1 MMSMMS
7 IPSNAVNGCQ
17 WMSMVPRLVIHL
29 LQRLDILSLQGRE
42 EVGDLRR
49 LRAGT
54 QWIQSAEI
62 SSVFA
67 RQMTQTPGKNALKK
81 HTKSGH

>member
-1 MMSMMS
+1 
-7 IPSNAVNGCQ
+7 
-17 WMSMVPRLVIHL
+17 MVPRLVIHL

-54 QWIQSAEI
+54 QIQSAEI
-62 SSVFA
+62 SSNC
-67 RQMTQTPGKNALKK
+67 TTNDSNPWKK
-81 HTKSGH
+81 CIEEAKSGD